1 MSLTFK
7 NAKVLWSGGF
17 SQEPIS
23 MSDDRIVDGNFKP
36 IDLSGYLILP
46 GIVDMHG
53 DAFDH
58 HIAPRPSAPLDIS
71 LAFPRID
78 IELASNGITTA
89 WLAKVGHGKE
99 GAEAPSMQK
108 SLLSR

>member
-23 MSDDRIVDGNFKP
+23 MSGDRIVDGNFKP

-71 LAFPRID
+71 LAFPRIGYRTGLEWNND
-78 IELASNGITTA
+78 CLACKKLVMGRRA
-89 WLAKVGHGKE
+89 QE
-99 GAEAPSMQK
+99 P
-108 SLLSR
+108 

>member
-23 MSDDRIVDGNFKP
+23 MSGDRIVDGNFKP

-58 HIAPRPSAPLDIS
+58 HIAPRPSARIFLVSLSLGSKKRSGSGIGTWYTSIWLSIS
-71 LAFPRID
+71 GC
-78 IELASNGITTA
+78 SGIL
-89 WLAKVGHGKE
+89 WRV
-99 GAEAPSMQK
+99 
-108 SLLSR
+108 